1 MRDDKVPPSISRW
14 RCFISRN
21 RGFSLFSLGIPDLK
35 LTFLECTNS
44 EGKIHS
50 SSKSKWLERKVMFV
64 HNSVGTIQLL
74 AGNSSRIR
82 RSCETFYNLLNG
94 LNMTTPIDNRDQT
107 NMLSR
112 LFWYE
117 IPESNKTVTRR
128 NGGTCTKWNNETKH
142 KHEEWSYCCL
152 LVCILMIRIRELFT
166 YGPLFGTSLKL
177 GFFWGFLLIIER
189 LAPPLM
195 KYFL

>member
-1 MRDDKVPPSISRW
+1 
-14 RCFISRN
+14 
-21 RGFSLFSLGIPDLK
+21 
-35 LTFLECTNS
+35 
-44 EGKIHS
+44 
-50 SSKSKWLERKVMFV
+50 MFV

-128 NGGTCTKWNNETKH
+128 NGGTCTK
-142 KHEEWSYCCL
+142 
-152 LVCILMIRIRELFT
+152 
-166 YGPLFGTSLKL
+166 
-177 GFFWGFLLIIER
+177 
-189 LAPPLM
+189 
-195 KYFL
+195 